1 MIGLTKRTLWILT
14 DYSPINDF
22 SDVYWRECFLKSK
35 DFQEY
40 NVRIIEGQYINHE
53 SYLYT
58 DLSFKHKQMKS
69 VLDLFANNEV
79 KRGDVFIFANAWNF
93 VAIPLSFFRAEYRID
108 FKMVGFWGN
117 SIFNKLSPLT
127 NRLKDKN
134 SGGYNFE
141 MSLFKTYDL
150 NCFLCEEHHQMFSR
164 RPQSVKDKGIV
175 TGYPFGYLK
184 ERVQQGTKENIIFN
198 PWPIKDEIQSRVWK
212 SIKADHHLNYSFL
225 DTYSHKFQYKDREK
239 YTELF
244 KVAKFMFSAKEI
256 EHDPVFIYEAM
267 LHGVVPFLQKRH
279 LYQIFFHEDYLIPKI
294 NIVKRNN
301 MISLMRHRM
310 EMLNFFMDRISNY
323 ESWKERAIKDAE
335 EMGNK
340 YYSNDKFLIELNKLL
355 NE

>member
-1 MIGLTKRTLWILT
+1 MIGRTKRTLWVLT

-40 NVRIIEGQYINHE
+40 NVRIIEGQYIGHE
-53 SYLYT
+53 SFLYT

-69 VLDLFANNEV
+69 VLDLFASREV
-79 KRGDVFIFANAWNF
+79 KDGDVFIFANAWNF
-93 VAIPLSFFRAEYRID
+93 VAIPLSFFRDEYQID

-117 SIFNKLSPLT
+117 SIFNPFSPLS
-127 NRLKDKN
+127 NRLKNKN
-134 SGGYNFE
+134 TGFE

-150 NCFLCEEHHQMFSR
+150 NCFLCEEQQQMFSR
-164 RPQSVKDKGIV
+164 KHPSSKDKCHV

-184 ERVQQGTKENIIFN
+184 ENIKESNKENIIFN

-212 SIKADHHLNYSFL
+212 SIKHDHHLDYTFL
-225 DTYSHKFQYKDREK
+225 DTYSHKVKYKDREK

-244 KVAKFMFSAKEI
+244 KVSKFMFSAKEI

-267 LHGVVPFLQKRH
+267 LNGVVPFLQRRH

-323 ESWKERAIKDAE
+323 EIWKERVIEDAA

-340 YYSNDKFLIELNKLL
+340 YYSNDKFLFELNKLI